1 MQRLQPGGPPRII
14 AALRVPRGLVACR
27 VEADG
32 EGRLRHQSGAKAA
45 KEQSMRNTAIWAA
58 FIVACG
64 SFALAQ
70 GGAQAPA
77 EGGGRG
83 PGAEGRTVILEQ
95 APKDHS
101 IAIPKEQL
109 AQHLKDMDAKKLQTL
124 RMIEGGKYNV
134 NIRRITAAETGLVHP
149 ITADLWV
156 VLEGGGTL
164 TTGGVLEKGKIN
176 GGQSRQI
183 KAGDVVYIPSGLP
196 HGVSGVNNTITWL
209 NVRWDTDW
217 PPDSPMGAG
226 TLNGLMGRAAGARGG
241 PREGA
246 VDARAARAGA
256 AGGAGAPPPTAR
268 GPALPP
274 GSQQA
279 LPYSYGGSGELF
291 FSKEQL
297 DQIMAGM
304 RLKKSVNTRLIEG
317 GRYNVNLRW
326 NGTPTVE
333 LHEQTIDTWYV
344 LAGGATVNT
353 GYQVKDGERVPNT
366 GVSAATKPG
375 DVFFHPSNFYHGFS
389 QVSPDIFWLNIRWDD
404 NYKQN

>member
-1 MQRLQPGGPPRII
+1 
-14 AALRVPRGLVACR
+14 
-27 VEADG
+27 
-32 EGRLRHQSGAKAA
+32 
-45 KEQSMRNTAIWAA
+45 MRQTAIWM
-58 FIVACG
+58 
-64 SFALAQ
+64 ALLVT
-70 GGAQAPA
+70 GGAIGLAPVRGQAPP
-77 EGGGRG
+77 GGG
-83 PGAEGRTVILEQ
+83 ATVVLEQ

-101 IAIPKEQL
+101 IAIPREKL

-156 VLEGGGTL
+156 VLEGAGTL
-164 TTGGVLEKGKIN
+164 TTGGVLENGKIN
-176 GGQSRQI
+176 GGQSRPI

-196 HGVSGVNNTITWL
+196 HGVSGVNTNITWL

-226 TLNGLMGRAAGARGG
+226 TLTGLLGRAAGAGAGGG

-256 AGGAGAPPPTAR
+256 AGAPAAPPA
-268 GPALPP
+268 GPGRAAGQRQTLPP
-274 GSQQA
+274 GSQQV

-304 RLKKSVNTRLIEG
+304 RLKKSTNTRLIEG

-326 NGTPTVE
+326 NGTPSVE
-333 LHEQTIDTWYV
+333 LHEQTIDTWYM

-353 GYQVKDGERVPNT
+353 GYEVKDGVRVPNT
-366 GVSAATKPG
+366 GVSVVSKPG

-404 NYKQN
+404 NYTKQ

>member
-1 MQRLQPGGPPRII
+1 
-14 AALRVPRGLVACR
+14 
-27 VEADG
+27 
-32 EGRLRHQSGAKAA
+32 
-45 KEQSMRNTAIWAA
+45 MRKMTIWAA
-58 FIVACG
+58 FIVICG
-64 SFALAQ
+64 SIGLAQ
-70 GGAQAPA
+70 GRGQ
-77 EGGGRG
+77 GG
-83 PGAEGRTVILEQ
+83 EGRAVVLEQ
-95 APKDHS
+95 APRDHS
-101 IAIPKEQL
+101 IAIPRDKL
-109 AQHLKDMDAKKLQTL
+109 AQYLKDMDAKKLQTL

-164 TTGGVLEKGKIN
+164 TTGGVLENGRIN
-176 GGQSRQI
+176 GGQTQQI

-196 HGVSGVNNTITWL
+196 HGVSGVNTNITWL

-217 PPDSPMGAG
+217 PADAPMGAG
-226 TLNGLMGRAAGARGG
+226 NLNGLLGRAGG
-241 PREGA
+241 VR
-246 VDARAARAGA
+246 
-256 AGGAGAPPPTAR
+256 AGGA
-268 GPALPP
+268 ALPP
-274 GSQQA
+274 GSQQV
-279 LPYSYGGSGELF
+279 LPYSYGGSGALF

-304 RLKKSVNTRLIEG
+304 RLKKSVNTRLVEG

-333 LHEQTIDTWYV
+333 LHEQTIDTWYL

-366 GVSAATKPG
+366 GVSVVSKPG

-389 QVSPDIFWLNIRWDD
+389 EVTPDIFWLNIRWDD
-404 NYKQN
+404 NYKKD

>member
-1 MQRLQPGGPPRII
+1 
-14 AALRVPRGLVACR
+14 
-27 VEADG
+27 
-32 EGRLRHQSGAKAA
+32 
-45 KEQSMRNTAIWAA
+45 MRKMTIWAA
-58 FIVACG
+58 FIVICG
-64 SFALAQ
+64 SIGLAQ
-70 GGAQAPA
+70 GRGQ
-77 EGGGRG
+77 GG
-83 PGAEGRTVILEQ
+83 EGRAVILEQ
-95 APKDHS
+95 APRDHS
-101 IAIPKEQL
+101 IAIPKDKL
-109 AQHLKDMDAKKLQTL
+109 AQYLKDMDAKKLQTL

-164 TTGGVLEKGKIN
+164 TTGGVLENGKIN
-176 GGQSRQI
+176 GGQTQQI

-196 HGVSGVNNTITWL
+196 HGVSGVNTNITWL

-217 PPDSPMGAG
+217 PTDAPMGAG
-226 TLNGLMGRAAGARGG
+226 NLNGLLGRAGG
-241 PREGA
+241 
-246 VDARAARAGA
+246 ARAG
-256 AGGAGAPPPTAR
+256 GA
-268 GPALPP
+268 ALPP
-274 GSQQA
+274 GSQQV
-279 LPYSYGGSGELF
+279 LPYSYGGSGALF

-304 RLKKSVNTRLIEG
+304 RLKKSVNTRLVEG

-333 LHEQTIDTWYV
+333 LHEQTIDTWYL

-366 GVSAATKPG
+366 GVSVVSKPG

-389 QVSPDIFWLNIRWDD
+389 EVTPDIFWLNIRWDD
-404 NYKQN
+404 NYAK

>member
-1 MQRLQPGGPPRII
+1 MRVVMTVGAVVLG
-14 AALRVPRGLVACR
+14 AAL
-27 VEADG
+27 
-32 EGRLRHQSGAKAA
+32 
-45 KEQSMRNTAIWAA
+45 T
-58 FIVACG
+58 
-64 SFALAQ
+64 LAQ
-70 GGAQAPA
+70 GRGGQD
-77 EGGGRG
+77 GGG
-83 PGAEGRTVILEQ
+83 ATILEQ
-95 APKDHS
+95 APKDRS
-101 IAIPKEQL
+101 IAIPKEKL
-109 AQHLKDMDAKKLQTL
+109 AQYLKDMDAKKLQTL

-149 ITADLWV
+149 STADLWV

-183 KAGDVVYIPSGLP
+183 KAGDIVYIPSGLP
-196 HGVSGVNNTITWL
+196 HGVSGVNNNITWL

-217 PPDSPMGAG
+217 PLDAPMGAG
-226 TLNGLMGRAAGARGG
+226 TLNGLLGRAGGARGG
-241 PREGA
+241 GAPREGA
-246 VDARAARAGA
+246 VEARADRAGVA
-256 AGGAGAPPPTAR
+256 GAGGAPPAAR
-268 GPALPP
+268 GSALPP

-297 DQIMAGM
+297 DQIMEGM
-304 RLKKSVNTRLIEG
+304 RLKKSGNTRLIEG

-326 NGTPTVE
+326 NGTPSVE

-344 LAGGATVNT
+344 LAGGATVST

-366 GVSAATKPG
+366 GVSVVTKPG

-404 NYKQN
+404 NYAK

>member
-1 MQRLQPGGPPRII
+1 
-14 AALRVPRGLVACR
+14 
-27 VEADG
+27 
-32 EGRLRHQSGAKAA
+32 
-45 KEQSMRNTAIWAA
+45 MRKTAIWAA
-58 FIVACG
+58 FLVVCG
-64 SFALAQ
+64 SVALAQ

-77 EGGGRG
+77 DGTDRGRGGGQ
-83 PGAEGRTVILEQ
+83 GRTVILEQ
-95 APKDHS
+95 APKERS

-134 NIRRITAAETGLVHP
+134 NIRRITAAETALVHP
-149 ITADLWV
+149 VTADLWV

-183 KAGDVVYIPSGLP
+183 KTGDIVYIPSGLP
-196 HGVSGVNNTITWL
+196 HGVSGVDKNITWL

-217 PPDSPMGAG
+217 PADSPMGAG
-226 TLNGLMGRAAGARGG
+226 TINGLLGRAGGRG
-241 PREGA
+241 
-246 VDARAARAGA
+246 
-256 AGGAGAPPPTAR
+256 R

-274 GSQQA
+274 GSQQV

-304 RLKKSVNTRLIEG
+304 RLKKSGNTRLIEG

-326 NGTPTVE
+326 NGTPSAE

-353 GYQVKDGERVPNT
+353 GFQLKDGERVPNT
-366 GVSAATKPG
+366 GVSVMTKPG
-375 DVFFHPSNFYHGFS
+375 DVFFHPSNFHHGFS
-389 QVSPDIFWLNIRWDD
+389 QVTPDIFWLNIRWDD
-404 NYKQN
+404 NYAK

>member
-1 MQRLQPGGPPRII
+1 MRKTAVW
-14 AALRVPRGLVACR
+14 AALV
-27 VEADG
+27 
-32 EGRLRHQSGAKAA
+32 
-45 KEQSMRNTAIWAA
+45 
-58 FIVACG
+58 VACG
-64 SFALAQ
+64 SVALAQ
-70 GGAQAPA
+70 RGGQ
-77 EGGGRG
+77 
-83 PGAEGRTVILEQ
+83 TVILEQ

-101 IAIPKEQL
+101 ISIPKEKL
-109 AQHLKDMDAKKLQTL
+109 AQHLRDMDAKKLQTL

-164 TTGGVLEKGKIN
+164 TTGGVLEKGKIL
-176 GGQSRQI
+176 GGQSRPI
-183 KAGDVVYIPSGLP
+183 KVGDVVYIPSGLP
-196 HGVSGVNNTITWL
+196 HGVSGVEKNITWL

-217 PPDSPMGAG
+217 PTDSPMGAG
-226 TLNGLMGRAAGARGG
+226 TLNGLLGRAAGPRAGG
-241 PREGA
+241 PREGS
-246 VDARAARAGA
+246 VEARAARAGA
-256 AGGAGAPPPTAR
+256 AGAPSGAPPAAR

-304 RLKKSVNTRLIEG
+304 RLKKSANTRLIEG

-326 NGTPTVE
+326 NGTPSIE
-333 LHEQTIDTWYV
+333 KHEQTIDTWV
-344 LAGGATVNT
+344 MLAGGATVST
-353 GYQVKDGERVPNT
+353 GYEVKEGQRVAGT
-366 GVSAATKPG
+366 GVSVVSKPG

-389 QVSPDIFWLNIRWDD
+389 EVTPDIFWLNIRWDD
-404 NYKQN
+404 NYAKN

>member
-1 MQRLQPGGPPRII
+1 MQ
-14 AALRVPRGLVACR
+14 
-27 VEADG
+27 
-32 EGRLRHQSGAKAA
+32 K
-45 KEQSMRNTAIWAA
+45 TAIWAA
-58 FIVACG
+58 FIVAYG
-64 SFALAQ
+64 SVGLAQ
-70 GGAQAPA
+70 GGGGQAPA
-77 EGGGRG
+77 DGTGRG
-83 PGAEGRTVILEQ
+83 RGGEGRTVILEQ
-95 APKDHS
+95 APKDRS
-101 IAIPKEQL
+101 IAVSKEQL

-149 ITADLWV
+149 VTADLWV

-164 TTGGVLEKGKIN
+164 TTGGVLEKGKIS
-176 GGQSRQI
+176 GGQTRKI
-183 KAGDVVYIPSGLP
+183 KTGDIVYIPSGLP
-196 HGVSGVNNTITWL
+196 HGVSGVDTNITWL

-226 TLNGLMGRAAGARGG
+226 TLNGLLGRTGGARAGGG
-241 PREGA
+241 PREGG
-246 VDARAARAGA
+246 VEARAARAAREGTVGA
-256 AGGAGAPPPTAR
+256 TPPAAR

-297 DQIMAGM
+297 EQIMAGM
-304 RLKKSVNTRLIEG
+304 RLKKSGNTRLIEG

-326 NGTPTVE
+326 NGTPSVE
-333 LHEQTIDTWYV
+333 SHEQTIDTWYV

-366 GVSAATKPG
+366 GVSVVTKPG

-404 NYKQN
+404 NYSK

>member
-1 MQRLQPGGPPRII
+1 MRKVAVWAVLIVGG
-14 AALRVPRGLVACR
+14 GTM
-27 VEADG
+27 G
-32 EGRLRHQSGAKAA
+32 
-45 KEQSMRNTAIWAA
+45 
-58 FIVACG
+58 
-64 SFALAQ
+64 LAQ
-70 GGAQAPA
+70 DGAQAPA
-77 EGGGRG
+77 AGGRG
-83 PGAEGRTVILEQ
+83 QGAEGRTVILEQ

-101 IAIPKEQL
+101 IAIPKDKL
-109 AQHLKDMDAKKLQTL
+109 AQYLKDMDAKKLQTL

-164 TTGGVLEKGKIN
+164 TTGGVLEKGKIL
-176 GGQSRQI
+176 GGQSRKI
-183 KAGDVVYIPSGLP
+183 KVGDVVYIPSGLP
-196 HGVSGVNNTITWL
+196 HGVSGVDSNITWL

-217 PPDSPMGAG
+217 PQDSPMGAG
-226 TLNGLMGRAAGARGG
+226 TLNGLLGRAAGAR
-241 PREGA
+241 
-246 VDARAARAGA
+246 AGA
-256 AGGAGAPPPTAR
+256 AGAGGAAPPVAR

-274 GSQQA
+274 GSQQV
-279 LPYSYGGSGELF
+279 LPYSYGGSGELY

-304 RLKKSVNTRLIEG
+304 RLKKSTNTRLIEG

-326 NGTPTVE
+326 NGNPTVE
-333 LHEQTIDTWYV
+333 LHEQTIDTWYM

-366 GVSAATKPG
+366 GVSVVSKPG

-389 QVSPDIFWLNIRWDD
+389 EVTPDIFWLNIRWDD
-404 NYKQN
+404 NYAKP

>member
-1 MQRLQPGGPPRII
+1 MFG
-14 AALRVPRGLVACR
+14 
-27 VEADG
+27 
-32 EGRLRHQSGAKAA
+32 GRLMTIRSNGV
-45 KEQSMRNTAIWAA
+45 MRKRAVWAA
-58 FIVACG
+58 VIVAGG
-64 SFALAQ
+64 SIGLAQ
-70 GGAQAPA
+70 GGAQTGAPGA
-77 EGGGRG
+77 RGSRAGVETPAGAGGRG
-83 PGAEGRTVILEQ
+83 QGGAGRTVILEQ

-101 IAIPKEQL
+101 IAIPREKL
-109 AQHLKDMDAKKLQTL
+109 TQHLTDMDAKKLQTL
-124 RMIEGGKYNV
+124 RLIEGGKYNV

-149 ITADLWV
+149 ITADVWV

-164 TTGGVLEKGKIN
+164 TTGGVLENGKIL
-176 GGQSRQI
+176 GGQSRPI
-183 KAGDVVYIPSGLP
+183 KVGDVVYIPSGLP
-196 HGVSGVNNTITWL
+196 HGVSGVDNNITWL

-226 TLNGLMGRAAGARGG
+226 TLNGLLGRTSG
-241 PREGA
+241 PRAGT
-246 VDARAARAGA
+246 VPPAAPGA
-256 AGGAGAPPPTAR
+256 AQPAASQQR
-268 GPALPP
+268 PALPP

-326 NGTPTVE
+326 NGTPSVE
-333 LHEQTIDTWYV
+333 RHEQTIDTWVV

-353 GYQVKDGERVPNT
+353 GYEVKDRERVPNT
-366 GVSAATKPG
+366 GVSVVTKPG

-404 NYKQN
+404 NYGTPRVP

>member
-1 MQRLQPGGPPRII
+1 MRKI
-14 AALRVPRGLVACR
+14 AV
-27 VEADG
+27 
-32 EGRLRHQSGAKAA
+32 
-45 KEQSMRNTAIWAA
+45 WAA
-58 FIVACG
+58 FIVAFG
-64 SFALAQ
+64 WIGLAR
-70 GGAQAPA
+70 GGAEQARDAQAPA
-77 EGGGRG
+77 GGGGRQG
-83 PGAEGRTVILEQ
+83 GEGRTVILEQ

-101 IAIPKEQL
+101 IAIPKEKL

-134 NIRRITAAETGLVHP
+134 NIRRISAAETGLVHP
-149 ITADLWV
+149 ITADVWV

-164 TTGGVLEKGKIN
+164 TTGGVLEKGKIL
-176 GGQSRQI
+176 GGQSRPI
-183 KAGDVVYIPSGLP
+183 KVGDVVYIPSGLP
-196 HGVSGVNNTITWL
+196 HGVSGVDKTITWL

-226 TLNGLMGRAAGARGG
+226 TVNGLLGRAAGARAGTPGG
-241 PREGA
+241 AREGS
-246 VDARAARAGA
+246 V
-256 AGGAGAPPPTAR
+256 
-268 GPALPP
+268 PAFPP
-274 GSQQA
+274 GSQQV

-304 RLKKSVNTRLIEG
+304 RLKKSGNTRLIEG

-326 NGTPTVE
+326 NGTPSTE
-333 LHEQTIDTWYV
+333 QHGQTIDTWVV

-353 GYQVKDGERVPNT
+353 GFEMKDGQRVPNT
-366 GVSAATKPG
+366 GVSVVTKPG

-404 NYKQN
+404 NYGTLRVP

>member
-1 MQRLQPGGPPRII
+1 
-14 AALRVPRGLVACR
+14 
-27 VEADG
+27 
-32 EGRLRHQSGAKAA
+32 
-45 KEQSMRNTAIWAA
+45 MRNRAIWAA
-58 FIVACG
+58 FIVAFG
-64 SFALAQ
+64 SIALAQ
-70 GGAQAPA
+70 GGGQAPA
-77 EGGGRG
+77 AGPGGGRG
-83 PGAEGRTVILEQ
+83 GEGRTVILEQ

-101 IAIPKEQL
+101 IAISKETL

-164 TTGGVLEKGKIN
+164 TTGGVLEKGKIL
-176 GGQSRQI
+176 GGQSRKI
-183 KAGDVVYIPSGLP
+183 KVGDVVYIPSGLP
-196 HGVSGVNNTITWL
+196 HGVSGVDTNITWL

-226 TLNGLMGRAAGARGG
+226 TLNGLLGRAGGARAGG
-241 PREGA
+241 APREGG
-246 VDARAARAGA
+246 VEARAARAAREGA
-256 AGGAGAPPPTAR
+256 AGDAPPPAR

-274 GSQQA
+274 GSQQV

-297 DQIMAGM
+297 EQIMAGM
-304 RLKKSVNTRLIEG
+304 RLKKSGNTRLIEG

-326 NGTPTVE
+326 NGTPSVE
-333 LHEQTIDTWYV
+333 LHEQTIDTWVV

-366 GVSAATKPG
+366 GVSAVTKPG

-389 QVSPDIFWLNIRWDD
+389 QVSPDVFWLNIRWDD
-404 NYKQN
+404 NYAK

>member
-1 MQRLQPGGPPRII
+1 
-14 AALRVPRGLVACR
+14 
-27 VEADG
+27 
-32 EGRLRHQSGAKAA
+32 
-45 KEQSMRNTAIWAA
+45 MRKMTIWAA
-58 FIVACG
+58 FIVICG
-64 SFALAQ
+64 SIGLAQ
-70 GGAQAPA
+70 GRGQ
-77 EGGGRG
+77 GG
-83 PGAEGRTVILEQ
+83 EGRAVILEQ
-95 APKDHS
+95 APRDHS
-101 IAIPKEQL
+101 IAIPKDKL
-109 AQHLKDMDAKKLQTL
+109 AQDLKDMDAKKLQTL

-164 TTGGVLEKGKIN
+164 TTGGVLENGKIN
-176 GGQSRQI
+176 GGQTQQI

-196 HGVSGVNNTITWL
+196 HGVSGVNTNITWL

-217 PPDSPMGAG
+217 PTDAPMGAG
-226 TLNGLMGRAAGARGG
+226 NLNGLLGRAGG
-241 PREGA
+241 
-246 VDARAARAGA
+246 ARAG
-256 AGGAGAPPPTAR
+256 GA
-268 GPALPP
+268 ALPP
-274 GSQQA
+274 GSQQV
-279 LPYSYGGSGELF
+279 LPYSYGGSGALF

-304 RLKKSVNTRLIEG
+304 RLKKSVNTRLVEG

-333 LHEQTIDTWYV
+333 LHEQTIDTWYL

-366 GVSAATKPG
+366 GVSVVSKPG

-389 QVSPDIFWLNIRWDD
+389 EVTPDIFWLNIRWDD
-404 NYKQN
+404 NYKKD